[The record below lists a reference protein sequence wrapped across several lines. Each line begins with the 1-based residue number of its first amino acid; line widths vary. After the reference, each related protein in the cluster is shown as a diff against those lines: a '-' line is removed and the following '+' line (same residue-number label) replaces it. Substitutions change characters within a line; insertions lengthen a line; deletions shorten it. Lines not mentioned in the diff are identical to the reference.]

1 MLIEMHFSL
10 FHTETTD
17 LLKKE
22 KRRIKRASI
31 TSMKPPLSHITAGWN
46 IYCLINKDVTSYDT
60 KAPIHY
66 ANY

>member
-1 MLIEMHFSL
+1 
-10 FHTETTD
+10 
-17 LLKKE
+17 
-22 KRRIKRASI
+22 
-31 TSMKPPLSHITAGWN
+31 MKPPLSHVTAGWN

>member
-1 MLIEMHFSL
+1 MHFSL

-31 TSMKPPLSHITAGWN
+31 TSMKPPLSSHVTAGWN